1 MRKQRIGLWPVIA
14 LVIGSQIGVGVFVL
28 PTTLAPLGTL
38 SIFGWAASGIGAVML
53 ALIFGKLCTHIPKA
67 GGPHVFVNAAFGKDL
82 AFFTGWSYW
91 VISWTSNIAVIIAV
105 VSYLA
110 PVIGP
115 TSKMTNFL
123 LEFGIFAA
131 LTAINLRG
139 THIAGIF
146 EVFLTIFK
154 CIPLFI
160 IPIIALFHF
169 DSSNIHPINP
179 SDLPIS
185 AIIGRATLLTFWGFI
200 GLESATA
207 NASIIERP
215 EKVVPIAVTYGTI
228 SVAIIYALNSV
239 GIMGVVPNDVLL
251 TSTAPYVDATS
262 RIFGH
267 GWDAGVAIIASLACV
282 GTLNAWILTGGQI
295 AYGAAKDGLFPKY
308 FSKLNTFRAP
318 SNGLM
323 VAFYGTIPLLLMTVS
338 DNLVDQINIVIDA
351 AVTGFLGIY
360 IACMLAFIRLYHK
373 EHKYY
378 SIIAFIGS
386 VFCLWV
392 MFSSHWLNLVIT
404 SIIVLSGFPVYLSQ
418 KNKVDEK

>member
-1 MRKQRIGLWPVIA
+1 MRKQKIGIWPVIA

-28 PTTLAPLGTL
+28 PSTLAPLGTL
-38 SIFGWAASGIGAVML
+38 SIFGWAVSGIGAIML
-53 ALIFGKLCTHIPKA
+53 AVVFGKLCTHIPKA
-67 GGPHVFVNAAFGKDL
+67 GGPHVFANAAFGERV
-82 AFFTGWSYW
+82 AFVTGWGYW
-91 VISWTSNIAVIIAV
+91 VISWTSNIAVIIAA

-110 PVIGP
+110 PVLGP
-115 TSKMTNFL
+115 TSKMTNFI
-123 LEFGIFAA
+123 LEFGIFTI
-131 LTAINLRG
+131 LTMINLRG

-169 DSSNIHPINP
+169 DTVNIYPLNP
-179 SDLPIS
+179 GNVEVST
-185 AIIGRATLLTFWGFI
+185 IIGRATLLTFWGFI

-207 NASIIERP
+207 NASIIENPGR
-215 EKVVPIAVTYGTI
+215 VVPIAVTYGTI
-228 SVAIIYALNSV
+228 CVAVIYALNSV
-239 GIMGVVPNDVLL
+239 GIMGVVPNEVLL
-251 TSTAPYVDATS
+251 TSSAPYVDATS

-267 GWDAGVAIIASLACV
+267 GWDTGVAIIACLACV

-308 FSKLNTFRAP
+308 FSKLNTYRAP
-318 SNGLM
+318 SNSLM

-338 DNLVDQINIVIDA
+338 DNLVDQINLVIDA

-360 IACMLAFIRLYHK
+360 IICMLAFIKLYHK
-373 EHKYY
+373 EHRYY
-378 SIIAFIGS
+378 SIIAFFGTC
-386 VFCLWV
+386 FCLWV

-404 SIIVLSGFPVYLSQ
+404 SIVVLSGIPVYLRQ
-418 KNKVDEK
+418 MKDIK